1 MEKKVE
7 KKEQYE
13 LIMEAKR
20 IQGEKDG
27 RKYDFLTFE
36 GYEKSGKKC
45 RFIFTRECGEP
56 IKEVGQYKVVVDKKD
71 INKDKQNRFS
81 RYYIKNYISCEPFNS
96 SFDNDD
102 DLDF

>member
-1 MEKKVE
+1 MKNEI

-13 LIMEAKR
+13 LIIEAKR

-36 GYEKSGKKC
+36 GYEKSGRKC
-45 RFIFTRECGEP
+45 RFIFTKDCNEIIE
-56 IKEVGQYKVVVDKKD
+56 KVGQFKVVVDKKH

-81 RYYIKNYISCEPFNS
+81 RYYIKQVVSIEEFNNEY
-96 SFDNDD
+96 DNDD